1 MPIQE
6 LKLLRNKNVFF
17 FTLSQSISQ
26 LGDRINNMAILS
38 LLGTYAMG
46 THEYSMLAVWTVIP
60 VLFFGPVAGAITD
73 RFNRKF
79 LMIMGDFVRAF
90 LVISL
95 IFTFKL
101 TRSFMLAYIT
111 VFLTFTFTV
120 LFNSAKNGLVVHIAG
135 DKSKLPVL
143 NSMLNFWGRISTG
156 LGVLLGG
163 IISDNFLWRKYN
175 LEGWD
180 VGLLFDGLTFII
192 SGFLLFFIK
201 GEGDYIEPSAD
212 AKINYLTSLKE
223 GISFVRR
230 RKILLSALVAGAL
243 ISFIGAVTYVLGIVK
258 LQKVGHVGTAQ
269 MGIAGGI
276 YGFGML
282 LGSYMAGRILKGR
295 EYGILWNSV
304 AFLGLIL
311 ASISLTSNILF
322 LLPLFFIG
330 GIFTS
335 MGFISLET
343 LFQKFSTSEYLGRV
357 VILKDIANALTF
369 VFVVLVMGAWN
380 DILSK
385 FLGLEWA
392 LNLNLLLSSA
402 LALLFWIV
410 WRITRV

>member
-1 MPIQE
+1 
-6 LKLLRNKNVFF
+6 
-17 FTLSQSISQ
+17 
-26 LGDRINNMAILS
+26 MAILS

-163 IISDNFLWRKYN
+163 IIPDNFLWRKYN

-180 VGLLFDGLTFII
+180 VRKWHMASTRI
-192 SGFLLFFIK
+192 SRSKIK
-201 GEGDYIEPSAD
+201 LWSSYSPS
-212 AKINYLTSLKE
+212 L
-223 GISFVRR
+223 
-230 RKILLSALVAGAL
+230 
-243 ISFIGAVTYVLGIVK
+243 
-258 LQKVGHVGTAQ
+258 
-269 MGIAGGI
+269 
-276 YGFGML
+276 
-282 LGSYMAGRILKGR
+282 
-295 EYGILWNSV
+295 
-304 AFLGLIL
+304 
-311 ASISLTSNILF
+311 
-322 LLPLFFIG
+322 
-330 GIFTS
+330 
-335 MGFISLET
+335 
-343 LFQKFSTSEYLGRV
+343 
-357 VILKDIANALTF
+357 
-369 VFVVLVMGAWN
+369 
-380 DILSK
+380 
-385 FLGLEWA
+385 
-392 LNLNLLLSSA
+392 
-402 LALLFWIV
+402 
-410 WRITRV
+410 